1 MIRIHESDGLE
12 VVAFTDDSEKRVRSA
27 FKHAFYLSLHA
38 EIGVARRDRRCHFH
52 FHAIRRRR
60 NAKPPL
66 VACGQIFALI
76 AEKKQGGN
84 RSVFRFIF
92 VTFCIF

>member
-52 FHAIRRRR
+52 LSCDSATTKRETAIGRLRA
-60 NAKPPL
+60 N
-66 VACGQIFALI
+66 IFALI
-76 AEKKQGGN
+76 QRKSKGGIAA
-84 RSVFRFIF
+84 SFALFS
-92 VTFCIF
+92 